1 MFQFSVVTFFA
12 ITLHKLNAQKLIKLK
27 KSIQNLYIALDLT
40 SKIKLFYSTFFYFVR
55 TTIVVIIVTK
65 INFGVQV
72 ALIQLTFIANLV
84 FLLEIQPYQDRYVG
98 QQDLFNC
105 SILLVK
111 LVIQLGTSLLTNEPE
126 TRYYFGFFFDA
137 LIGMCFI
144 ANWLFLLFQSDF
156 AFKLKKAY
164 FQLKIIGIKKRM
176 RQREAIN
183 KRIKEAKTRMIEECK
198 ILHQHAILEQI
209 QADLRK
215 ESLEKQIIE
224 EL

>member
-1 MFQFSVVTFFA
+1 
-12 ITLHKLNAQKLIKLK
+12 
-27 KSIQNLYIALDLT
+27 LYIALDLT

-111 LVIQLGTSLLTNEPE
+111 LVI
-126 TRYYFGFFFDA
+126 
-137 LIGMCFI
+137 
-144 ANWLFLLFQSDF
+144 
-156 AFKLKKAY
+156 
-164 FQLKIIGIKKRM
+164 
-176 RQREAIN
+176 
-183 KRIKEAKTRMIEECK
+183 
-198 ILHQHAILEQI
+198 
-209 QADLRK
+209 
-215 ESLEKQIIE
+215 
-224 EL
+224 